1 MIGWPR
7 TLAWSDFTAIPESA
21 AVFLTARNGHPIVAR
36 VSISIGFLPGN
47 SPRSLDGRTFNRVDV
62 RVNIDRLEYVPSRL
76 PAAQSAA
83 YLRHEQGHVDLM
95 GLFAREMEVRLSA
108 LRGSTAEDLTRQAE
122 ALVNESVAQ
131 ARMYAVN
138 APGLDCVYDHE
149 TNHGMNRSQQDRWNS
164 IIARNMA
171 VWNNPNFTFQT

>member
-21 AVFLTARNGHPIVAR
+21 AVFLRARNGHPIVAR

-62 RVNIDRLEYVPSRL
+62 RVQINRLEYVPSRI

-83 YLRHEQGHVDLM
+83 YLRHEQGHLDLM
-95 GLFAREMEVRLSA
+95 GLFAREMEVGLSA
-108 LRGSTAEDLTRQAE
+108 LRGLTAEDLTRQAE
-122 ALVNESVAQ
+122 ALVNESVAN
-131 ARMYAVN
+131 ARMYAINV
-138 APGLDCVYDHE
+138 PGRDCVYDQE
-149 TNHGMNRSQQDRWNS
+149 TNHGMNRSQQERWNR
-164 IIARNMA
+164 IIASNMA
-171 VWNNPNFTFQT
+171 RWNTPNFTFQT

>member
-21 AVFLTARNGHPIVAR
+21 AVFLRARNGHPIVAR

-131 ARMYAVN
+131 ARTYAIN
-138 APGLDCVYDHE
+138 TPTLDCVYDRE
-149 TNHGMNRSQQDRWNS
+149 TNHGMNRSQQDRWNG
-164 IIARNMA
+164 IIASNLAR
-171 VWNNPNFTFQT
+171 WNTPDFFLRT